1 MYAFATHDG
10 TLRKNPIINQIDF
23 FITRNSQKKLI
34 MNSKSYRGINIDT
47 DHKMVIA
54 SMILDDYEIARSK
67 TKGEPK
73 TDTSIFTDVDNQNR
87 YRNAT
92 NILTFLL
99 GIMHQQS
106 GKSWSS
112 NAKKQMEKYQVNVK
126 R

>member
-1 MYAFATHDG
+1 
-10 TLRKNPIINQIDF
+10 
-23 FITRNSQKKLI
+23 
-34 MNSKSYRGINIDT
+34 
-47 DHKMVIA
+47 MVIA
-54 SMILDDYEIARSK
+54 SMILDDYEIARRK

-73 TDTSIFTDVDNQNR
+73 IDISIFTDVDNQNR

>member
-54 SMILDDYEIARSK
+54 SMILDDYEIQEVK
-67 TKGEPK
+67 LKE
-73 TDTSIFTDVDNQNR
+73 NQ
-87 YRNAT
+87 
-92 NILTFLL
+92 
-99 GIMHQQS
+99 
-106 GKSWSS
+106 K
-112 NAKKQMEKYQVNVK
+112 
-126 R
+126 